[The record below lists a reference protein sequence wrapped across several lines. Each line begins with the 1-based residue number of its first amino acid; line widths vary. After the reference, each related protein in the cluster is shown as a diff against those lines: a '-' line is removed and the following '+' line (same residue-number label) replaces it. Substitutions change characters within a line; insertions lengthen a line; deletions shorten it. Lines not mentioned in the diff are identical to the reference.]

1 VNQFDDPNKHQYE
14 LNFFHRPD
22 YIVAR
27 GLALANLLK
36 ELEIKTRII
45 VSMIVYFENEEDLLE
60 IQKIY
65 STLRLDDL
73 SEDEYITAR
82 MDVSL
87 INVDYVIEAK
97 IREMLL
103 ELLIHSGKF
112 VRISVFY

>member
-1 VNQFDDPNKHQYE
+1 
-14 LNFFHRPD
+14 
-22 YIVAR
+22 
-27 GLALANLLK
+27 
-36 ELEIKTRII
+36 
-45 VSMIVYFENEEDLLE
+45 MIVYFEHEEDLEE

-65 STLRLDDL
+65 SLFRLDDL
-73 SEDEYITAR
+73 SEDDYLTAR
-82 MDVSL
+82 IDVSL